1 MVTAAKNP
9 DGSIAI
15 VIFNEGEIPKSYDL
29 TLGQQTKQLSI
40 SPQAIQT
47 IMIKD

>member
-15 VIFNEGEIPKSYDL
+15 VIFNEGIKPKSFEL
-29 TLGQQTKQLSI
+29 KTAMTTKQILI

-47 IMIKD
+47 LLITN